1 MSWTDRPTARHG
13 SALLS
18 LLLATVGCERP
29 PEEIAFDVAQHR
41 TEIEDFRDARVAEL
55 EAPDSWLA
63 LMALHWISEGETT
76 MGSDPS
82 NDLVLPAGKAAPF
95 VGTVTLVGEV
105 AHFVA
110 ADGVRV
116 TMGVDSTLNLQA
128 GSGAFP
134 PDIRRD
140 PVVTEA
146 ELGSEGSKYT
156 VLRHGDINWI
166 RIRRGAQFALRVRDN
181 TNEVY
186 AQFHGIDR
194 YDTDPAMRLT
204 AEWVPQ
210 DEIVSVPNV
219 LGTVS
224 EVPSPAHL
232 AFWIDG
238 ERHTLDV
245 TGEPDSEQFMMVF
258 ADETSGQTTYGGGRY
273 LWIQAPD
280 EQGRVVLDFNRAYN
294 PPCVWTP
301 FATCPLPTRNNR
313 LTVPIEAGEMDW
325 AH

>member
-1 MSWTDRPTARHG
+1 MSRG
-13 SALLS
+13 SHPCWAVLYLAL
-18 LLLATVGCERP
+18 AAGGCERP
-29 PEEIAFDVAQHR
+29 PEEIPFDVAQHR
-41 TEIEDFRDARVAEL
+41 AEIENFRDARIAEL

-63 LMALHWISEGETT
+63 LMALHWLSEGKAT

-82 NDLVLPAGKAAPF
+82 NDLVLPAGKAAAF
-95 VGTVTLVGEV
+95 VGSVTLEGEV
-105 AHFVA
+105 VRFVA
-110 ADGVRV
+110 ANGVRV
-116 TMGVDSTLNLQA
+116 TMGVDSTLNLRA

-134 PDIRRD
+134 PDIRGD
-140 PVVTEA
+140 PVMTEA
-146 ELGSEGSKYT
+146 ELGSEGTSKYT
-156 VLRHGDINWI
+156 VLRHGDISWI
-166 RIRRGAQFALRVRDN
+166 RIRRGSQFALRVRDN
-181 TNEVY
+181 TSDVY
-186 AQFHGIDR
+186 DRFHGIDR

-204 AEWVPQ
+204 ATWVPQ
-210 DEIVSVPNV
+210 DKVVSVPNV

-224 EVPSPAHL
+224 EVPSPAYL

-238 ERHTLDV
+238 ERHRLDV
-245 TGEPDSEQFMMVF
+245 TGEPGSEQFMMVF

-273 LWIQAPD
+273 LWIRAPD

-313 LTVPIEAGEMDW
+313 LSVTIEAGEMDW

>member
-1 MSWTDRPTARHG
+1 MIRTSRPRHAVLCL
-13 SALLS
+13 AL
-18 LLLATVGCERP
+18 VVGGCERP

-41 TEIEDFRDARVAEL
+41 LEIESFRDARVAEL
-55 EAPDSWLA
+55 EAPDSWLS
-63 LMALHWISEGETT
+63 LMALHWLSGGETT

-95 VGTVTLVGEV
+95 VGSVTLEGESV
-105 AHFVA
+105 RFVA
-110 ADGVRV
+110 AEGIRV

-134 PDIRRD
+134 PDIRGD
-140 PVVTEA
+140 PVVSEA
-146 ELGSEGSKYT
+146 ELGSEGTDKYT

-166 RIRRGAQFALRVRDN
+166 RIRRGSQFALRVRDN
-181 TNEVY
+181 TNDVY
-186 AQFHGIDR
+186 DRFQGIDR
-194 YDTDPAMRLT
+194 YDVDPAMRLT
-204 AEWVPQ
+204 ATWVPQ
-210 DEIVSVPNV
+210 DEVVSVPNV

-224 EVPSPAHL
+224 EVPSPAYL
-232 AFWIDG
+232 VFWVDG

-258 ADETSGQTTYGGGRY
+258 ADETSGRTTYGGGRY
-273 LWIQAPD
+273 LWISAPD
-280 EQGRVVLDFNRAYN
+280 ERGRVVLDFNRAYN

-301 FATCPLPTRNNR
+301 FATCPLPTRDNR

>member
-1 MSWTDRPTARHG
+1 MTDTN
-13 SALLS
+13 
-18 LLLATVGCERP
+18 
-29 PEEIAFDVAQHR
+29 
-41 TEIEDFRDARVAEL
+41 TEIQISAEPQTIPTNCLYKVDRMLFPGMHYTEDADFAKEWMPLAAAIMKAVEGVKGVRVGGQEVLVTMATTPTDWRDSA
-55 EAPDSWLA
+55 
-63 LMALHWISEGETT
+63 
-76 MGSDPS
+76 
-82 NDLVLPAGKAAPF
+82 KATGACIR
-95 VGTVTLVGEV
+95 E
-105 AHFVA
+105 FVA

-134 PDIRRD
+134 PDIRGD

-194 YDTDPAMRLT
+194 YDTDPAMRRT

-224 EVPSPAHL
+224 EVPSPARL